1 MAAVR
6 REKDGVW
13 SARVYL
19 GLDALGRKIRP
30 YKRFAAA
37 RDESDAVRM
46 AAEWERGLRAGMLA
60 SGSLLA
66 DVLDSYVSMRER
78 TGSAP
83 SSVAEW
89 RCFCRK
95 VRRRMTR
102 ASAVDVTTR
111 DLQDF
116 ELALL
121 APETSGGEGMSR
133 NSVRAVHNFLRAAF
147 RRIVA
152 EGVRQDDP
160 MASVEKPRAERH
172 EDRSL
177 GEWDMPLLLDRLS
190 SVLSDADPA
199 STDYAVAVAAW
210 LALVTGMRVGETCA
224 LRRRDVRPRDPSVH
238 VCGSVT
244 ESGGLRRLDVTK
256 GRRSRTVSVT
266 RRDMD
271 QIMAVIAA
279 QDSEM
284 EGLGPDS
291 PLVTTDGS
299 VMRPSSVSRRFA
311 RMARDVGLPRGARFH
326 MLRHTHATWCLSH
339 GVDLKTVSL
348 RLGHA
353 DETTTLRAYAHAL
366 PGSDSAAAE
375 TFSAALEESVEDCH
389 IGVRRNGRGKRGAM
403 AKRQAGTRDAKA
415 DTTAR
420 SYKK

>member
-1 MAAVR
+1 M
-6 REKDGVW
+6 
-13 SARVYL
+13 
-19 GLDALGRKIRP
+19 
-30 YKRFAAA
+30 
-37 RDESDAVRM
+37 
-46 AAEWERGLRAGMLA
+46 
-60 SGSLLA
+60 
-66 DVLDSYVSMRER
+66 
-78 TGSAP
+78 
-83 SSVAEW
+83 
-89 RCFCRK
+89 
-95 VRRRMTR
+95 
-102 ASAVDVTTR
+102 
-111 DLQDF
+111 
-116 ELALL
+116 
-121 APETSGGEGMSR
+121 
-133 NSVRAVHNFLRAAF
+133 
-147 RRIVA
+147 
-152 EGVRQDDP
+152 
-160 MASVEKPRAERH
+160 
-172 EDRSL
+172 
-177 GEWDMPLLLDRLS
+177 
-190 SVLSDADPA
+190 
-199 STDYAVAVAAW
+199 
-210 LALVTGMRVGETCA
+210 
-224 LRRRDVRPRDPSVH
+224 RPRDPSVH

-389 IGVRRNGRGKRGAM
+389 IGVRRNQKAERKQK
-403 AKRQAGTRDAKA
+403 AKRQAGMRDAKA